1 MTDVVIGLDLGTGGA
16 RTIAIDLQGTVIAQ
30 QTKGYPL
37 LTPQPGWTEQ
47 DPSDWAAASL
57 SALRDVTQQLAE
69 LAAGQ
74 RRSPYSAI
82 ALGLSGQ
89 MHGMVALNADG
100 NVIRPAILWNDQ
112 RTGQAVA
119 EIEAAVPRQEL
130 IQRTGNPAITGFQLP
145 KLVWLRR
152 EEPQAFAQLQQML
165 LPKDYIGYVLTGEAA
180 TEPSD
185 ASGVGCL
192 NLASREWD
200 TDILNALQL
209 SPTMFPRVIASTAI
223 AGRLQPEIAARV
235 GLPAGLPVIA
245 GGGDNAAAAIGLGIS
260 TRNLNRGS
268 LSIGTSG
275 VIFVPCDRPRPDPD
289 GRVHLFCHADGGY
302 HLLGVTLA
310 AGGSLRWYR
319 ETFAPAIAYSD
330 LMELAHRSV
339 PGAHGV
345 LFLPHL
351 SGERSP
357 HLDPDARGAWVN
369 LSLAHTQADVVRS
382 VLEGVAFSLSAA
394 LNVIREIAPVQQL
407 LATGGGARSQTW
419 LQILADVLQTE
430 LIAPPASEGAAYG
443 AAILA
448 MVGVGAYADLD
459 AAFKILPPMSQVV
472 QPQANP
478 AYEAAFKRYEV
489 LYEALKAVR

>member
-1 MTDVVIGLDLGTGGA
+1 MADVVIGLDLGTGGVRA
-16 RTIAIDLQGTVIAQ
+16 IAVDLQGQIIAQ
-30 QTKGYPL
+30 TTRSYPL

-47 DPSDWAAASL
+47 NPSDWVEASL
-57 SALRDVTQQLAE
+57 DALSDVTQQLD
-69 LAAGQ
+69 GH
-74 RRSPYSAI
+74 RAI

-89 MHGMVALNADG
+89 MHGMVPIDAEG
-100 NVIRPAILWNDQ
+100 RVIRPAILWNDQ
-112 RTGQAVA
+112 RTGKAVE
-119 EIEAAVPRQEL
+119 EIEATIPRQEL

-145 KLVWLRR
+145 KLLCLQT
-152 EEPQAFAQLQQML
+152 EEPQAYALLRQIL
-165 LPKDYIGYVLTGEAA
+165 LPKDYLGYVLTGEPV

-192 NLASREWD
+192 NLASRQWD
-200 TDILNALQL
+200 TDILNALKI
-209 SPTMFPRVIASTAI
+209 SPDLFPTVVESTAI
-223 AGRLQPEIAARV
+223 AGRLKSDIAARV
-235 GLPAGLPVIA
+235 GLPGGLPVIA

-260 TRNLNRGS
+260 SSNLNRGS

-275 VIFVPCDRPRPDPD
+275 VIFAPCDRPIPDPE
-289 GRVHLFCHADGGY
+289 GRVHLFCHVDGGY

-319 ETFAPAIAYSD
+319 DTFASQIAYTD
-330 LMELAHRSV
+330 LMDMAERSL
-339 PGAHGV
+339 PGARGV

-357 HLDPDARGAWVN
+357 HLDPDTRGAWVN
-369 LSLAHTQADVVRS
+369 LSLAHTQADLIRA
-382 VLEGVAFSLSAA
+382 VLEGVAFSLQAA
-394 LNVIREIAPVQQL
+394 LEVISAITPVHQL
-407 LATGGGARSQTW
+407 LATGGGVRSITW

-430 LIAPPASEGAAYG
+430 LIAPKAEEGAALG

-448 MVGVGAYADLD
+448 MVGVGAYPNLE
-459 AAFKILPPMSQVV
+459 AAFKMLQHDSNTV

-478 AYEAAFKRYEV
+478 LYEEAFKRYTL